1 MAGIWINSGAE
12 WELGSP
18 QEFQDEAALHRLIQ
32 KDPQL
37 LPLAGS
43 PRLTVLGPQIKLG
56 SGLAD
61 ILAVE
66 SSGRP
71 TIIEVKLGRNPEA
84 RRSVVSQIL
93 AYAAFLQ
100 GWSIDRLEQGPLH
113 KPLADEGY
121 ESILA
126 AVQAQDQEG
135 TVDPNSFTTS
145 LQGYLDQ
152 GDFRLVLVL
161 DEVSEELE
169 RVVAYLDAL
178 TVQGLTIDLITLK
191 VYDVKGAKVALPQ
204 RVSPDLSATIPQT
217 TTARTRPAKSRR
229 NLSDGADVFR
239 TSVEGITGETRK
251 VFDDLIERVEQLG
264 CLPNVRVVTNDPGTG
279 RFTLLPKIVPDGS
292 GLIVIWNEGEQS
304 TLTVHRSVLE
314 RLAPNSVQ
322 RVERAIGRPFRT
334 KAVLKVVDI
343 SPQVIEALTAAYQEA
358 SGLESHDVDSGGLE
372 D

>member
-18 QEFQDEAALHRLIQ
+18 QDFQDEATLHHLIQ
-32 KDPQL
+32 ENPQL

-43 PRLTVLGPQIKLG
+43 PRLSVLGSQVRLG

-84 RRSVVSQIL
+84 RKSVVSQIL

-100 GWSIDRLEQGPLH
+100 GLDVDYLEQGPLR
-113 KPLADEGY
+113 KPLADAGY
-121 ESILA
+121 ESILN
-126 AVQAQDQEG
+126 VVQDQDLEEAV
-135 TVDPNSFTTS
+135 TSDSFTTA

-152 GDFRLVLVL
+152 GNFRLVLVL
-161 DEVSEELE
+161 DEVSDELE
-169 RVVAYLDAL
+169 RLVAYLDAI
-178 TVQGLTIDLITLK
+178 TVQALTIDLITLK

-204 RVSPDLSATIPQT
+204 RVSPDLSTTIPQPT
-217 TTARTRPAKSRR
+217 TDRVRSAAPRR
-229 NLSDGADVFR
+229 NLSDGTDVFR
-239 TSVEGITGETRK
+239 ASVEGITGETRK
-251 VFDDLIERVEQLG
+251 VFDDLIEWVEQLG
-264 CLPNVRVVTNDPGTG
+264 CLPNVRVVTNDPGAG
-279 RFTLLPKIVPDGS
+279 RFTLLPKIVPDDS

-304 TLTVHRSVLE
+304 TLTVHRSVLK

-343 SPQVIEALTAAYQEA
+343 SSQVLEALTAAYQEA
-358 SGLESHDVDSGGLE
+358 SGLESHDVDSDGLK

>member
-18 QEFQDEAALHRLIQ
+18 QVFQEEKTLHHLIQ
-32 KDPQL
+32 ENPQL

-43 PRLTVLGPQIKLG
+43 PHLMVLGSQIRLG

-71 TIIEVKLGRNPEA
+71 TIIEVKLDRNPEA

-100 GWSIDRLEQGPLH
+100 GLDVDYLEQGPLR
-113 KPLADEGY
+113 KPLADAGY
-121 ESILA
+121 DSILNS
-126 AVQAQDQEG
+126 VQDQDLEG
-135 TVDPNSFTTS
+135 EVDPDSFTAS
-145 LQGYLDQ
+145 LQGYLAQ
-152 GDFRLVLVL
+152 GNFRLVLVL

-169 RVVAYLDAL
+169 RLVAYLDAI
-178 TVQGLTIDLITLK
+178 TVQALTIDLITLK

-217 TTARTRPAKSRR
+217 TTARARPRASRR
-229 NLSDGADVFR
+229 ILSDSADVFR
-239 TSVEGITGETRK
+239 TSVEGVTGETRK
-251 VFDDLIERVEQLG
+251 VFDELIEWAEQLVSQ
-264 CLPNVRVVTNDPGTG
+264 LNVSLVTTG
-279 RFTLLPKIVPDGS
+279 LNNGSFHLRPKLVS
-292 GLIVIWNEGEQS
+292 GDYLATIWNEKQRPS
-304 TLTVHRSVLE
+304 IVVVRSAFE
-314 RLAPNSVQ
+314 RNAPNSL
-322 RVERAIGRPFRT
+322 RPVEQMIGSTIGKWAAIKGITPE
-334 KAVLKVVDI
+334 VL
-343 SPQVIEALTAAYQEA
+343 EALTAAYQEA
-358 SGLESHDVDSGGLE
+358 SGLESHDVDSHGLE